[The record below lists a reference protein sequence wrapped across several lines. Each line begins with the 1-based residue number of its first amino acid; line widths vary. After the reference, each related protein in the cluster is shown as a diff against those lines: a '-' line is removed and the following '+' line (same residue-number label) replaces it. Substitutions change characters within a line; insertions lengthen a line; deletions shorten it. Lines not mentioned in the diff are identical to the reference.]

1 MLFFLF
7 KLLYWF
13 FIFIF
18 FIYLIIFILRLL
30 SPFILR
36 YMMRRMKNKFE
47 KNIMKEQEKK
57 SKNYGDTVV
66 EFDEEKEEKKKD
78 FGGEYVDYEELN
90 KK

>member
-1 MLFFLF
+1 
-7 KLLYWF
+7 
-13 FIFIF
+13 
-18 FIYLIIFILRLL
+18 
-30 SPFILR
+30 
-36 YMMRRMKNKFE
+36 MMRRMKNKFE
-47 KNIMKEQEKK
+47 KDIMKEKEKK